1 MRKIRRSKSKRMI
14 AGICGGLADY
24 LNVDV
29 TVIRLVYV
37 IVSVMSGAFPGLLIY
52 ILAMFIIPSED

>member
-14 AGICGGLADY
+14 AGICGGLAAY